1 MRIVLLV
8 DDSAVARRVL
18 ARRLEAD
25 GFQVSE
31 ASSMAA
37 GRKVDVASLG
47 CAIIDLELPDGDGTD
62 LARVLL
68 EKRPALPV
76 AFFTMGTAPS
86 LVEGARAR
94 GPVFLKPDMS
104 PVVAWVK
111 RTTRPSQPPPTK

>member
-18 ARRLEAD
+18 TRRLEAD

-31 ASSMAA
+31 ASSMAVA
-37 GRKVDVASLG
+37 RKVDVACLG

-62 LARVLL
+62 LARTLL

>member
-1 MRIVLLV
+1 MRTVLLV

-25 GFQVSE
+25 GFLVAE
-31 ASSMAA
+31 AASMAA
-37 GRKVDVASLG
+37 ARKIDVATLG

-62 LARVLL
+62 LVRYFR
-68 EKRPALPV
+68 EKRPGLPV

-86 LVEGARAR
+86 LVEGARAQ
-94 GPVFLKPDMS
+94 GLVFIKPDLTQ
-104 PVVAWVK
+104 VVTWVK

>member
-1 MRIVLLV
+1 MWTVLLV

-18 ARRLEAD
+18 ARRLEAE
-25 GFQVSE
+25 GFRVNE

-37 GRKVDVASLG
+37 ARKVDLASLG
-47 CAIIDLELPDGDGTD
+47 SAIIDLELPDGDGTD

-68 EKRPALPV
+68 ERRPTLPV
-76 AFFTMGTAPS
+76 AFFTMGSAPS